1 MRIFFCS
8 CILLAVGTSLAGGQ
22 NAPVVEARAIIATD
36 ATHANSTLKVAV
48 LANVAPGFHIND
60 HKPTLDYLIPT
71 ELKFD
76 ASNQFAVKNVFY
88 PKGTVV
94 KFPFSDTPLSVY
106 QNDVTVG
113 VLLEI
118 GKSVPPGG
126 YTLKGKFA
134 YQACNDH
141 ACLPPASV
149 PFNVALK
156 VVPPDVPLKPQ
167 ERNVFQRLK
176 FE

>member
-1 MRIFFCS
+1 
-8 CILLAVGTSLAGGQ
+8 LLAVGTSLAGGQ
-22 NAPVVEARAIIATD
+22 TAPVVEARAITATD
-36 ATHANSTLKVAV
+36 AAHANSTLKVAV

-76 ASNQFAVKNVFY
+76 ASNQFAAKNVFY

-126 YTLKGKFA
+126 YTLKGKFT

-149 PFNVALK
+149 PFTVALK
-156 VVPPDVPLKPQ
+156 VVPPDAPLKPQ